1 MGMSVFNR
9 PQAGACPVC
18 GAPMYYRQ
26 APILLEHD
34 FEQYDVWASV
44 RYCEDCGIEI
54 MVPGEAKIARHS
66 ARYAVE
72 RISAQKR
79 LQQEM
84 LRRQSRVRSIRS
96 FRKRQP

>member
-54 MVPGEAKIARHS
+54 MVPGEAKSQGIPHGMPWK
-66 ARYAVE
+66 